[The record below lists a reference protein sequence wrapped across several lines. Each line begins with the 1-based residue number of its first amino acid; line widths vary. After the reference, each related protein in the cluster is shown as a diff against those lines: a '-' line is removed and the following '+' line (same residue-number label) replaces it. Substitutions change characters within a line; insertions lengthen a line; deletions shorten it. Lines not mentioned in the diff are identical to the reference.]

1 LIPYRQFLL
10 DTNILVQLVRA
21 NRLGEA
27 IDSRYQLT
35 ASGEKPLV
43 CVVTVGELLAL
54 VKKLSW
60 GPAKIR
66 LLEDLLQQFTLL
78 DIHSEEVLS
87 TYAELDFFL
96 QKSGRSVEQNDIW
109 IAATTIVAGAH
120 LLTTDKD
127 FDPLYPDYLDR
138 TWIDPQRPDA

>member
-1 LIPYRQFLL
+1 MIPRRQLLL

-27 IDSRYQLT
+27 IDSRFQLT
-35 ASGEKPLV
+35 ASIEKPLV

-54 VKKLSW
+54 AKKLGW
-60 GPAKIR
+60 GSSKIR

-96 QKSGRSVEQNDIW
+96 QRNGKSVEQNDIW
-109 IAATTIVAGAH
+109 IAATTIVAEAH

-127 FDPLYPDYLDR
+127 FDPLYPTFLDR
-138 TWIDPQRPDA
+138 TWIDPQRPLF